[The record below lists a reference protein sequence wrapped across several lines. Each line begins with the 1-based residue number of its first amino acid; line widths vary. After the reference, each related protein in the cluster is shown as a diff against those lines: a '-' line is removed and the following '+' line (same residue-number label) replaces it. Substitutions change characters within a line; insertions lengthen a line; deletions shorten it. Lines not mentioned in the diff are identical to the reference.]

1 MPVAFEHRSMVM
13 VGFETHVM
21 HAGVVSHVHEEDKA
35 LTKRDVLGMPAP
47 AGGHTKRPEQPKR
60 KFWVVHLST

>member
-1 MPVAFEHRSMVM
+1 MLVAFEHRSMVM

-35 LTKRDVLGMPAP
+35 FDQTGRVGFAAP
-47 AGGHTKRPEQPKR
+47 AGGHTK
-60 KFWVVHLST
+60 